1 MSKMCSVFN
10 IFSSP
15 EAGGGVDK
23 YLVLSSASSEI
34 VQWVQFWL
42 ETSIIQYFMMNE
54 TLCLLTTLHFEN
66 ASIIIIVPNY
76 FRYLCKTFA
85 IIKWCAQLRGS

>member
-23 YLVLSSASSEI
+23 YLVFSSASSACAMG
-34 VQWVQFWL
+34 
-42 ETSIIQYFMMNE
+42 SILARNKHNTI
-54 TLCLLTTLHFEN
+54 LHDE
-66 ASIIIIVPNY
+66 
-76 FRYLCKTFA
+76 
-85 IIKWCAQLRGS
+85 